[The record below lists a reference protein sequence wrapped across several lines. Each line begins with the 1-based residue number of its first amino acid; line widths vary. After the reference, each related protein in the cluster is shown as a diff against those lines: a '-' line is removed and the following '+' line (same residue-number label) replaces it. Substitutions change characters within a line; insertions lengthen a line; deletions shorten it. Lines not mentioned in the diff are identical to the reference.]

1 MRRPQVKDDVARWHK
16 AMCHTHVSMCEALDS
31 ESEVIV
37 QEALDNVL
45 SEQKTT
51 TVVIAHRLSTIRNA
65 DKIVVIVDGRVVE
78 QGTHDELMGC
88 STGHYRT
95 LVDKQ
100 EGGGSASASRTSS
113 HVDLIKMDNGVERAL
128 TGQEGAVHF
137 AFRDVTFCY
146 PTRPTKK
153 VFDGFNLD
161 VRSGETV
168 ALVGPSGGGTE
179 SHLHACMLISVLTL
193 CYWLL

>member
-1 MRRPQVKDDVARWHK
+1 M
-16 AMCHTHVSMCEALDS
+16 
-31 ESEVIV
+31 IV

-45 SEQKTT
+45 SEQKRT

-65 DKIVVIVDGRVVE
+65 DKIAVIAGGRIVE
-78 QGTHDELMGC
+78 EGTHDELMEC
-88 STGHYRT
+88 STGHYRH

-100 EGGGSASASRTSS
+100 EGRGSASTSRSS
-113 HVDLIKMDNGVERAL
+113 SGADLAKMDNPVDMSESIS
-128 TGQEGAVHF
+128 TGEEGSIHYSF
-137 AFRDVTFCY
+137 KNVTFCY

-161 VRSGETV
+161 VRGGETI

-179 SHLHACMLISVLTL
+179 DHMLDGRMFASVLTVCCCSL
-193 CYWLL
+193 